1 MIKHITSAKDIDS
14 LVTRQDEGEWV
25 PYKTKAAT
33 AKDFFS
39 NFMAKPNDQLVTST
53 NSEKILRMSTLGVS
67 ISRINYTS
75 GGLNPPRT
83 RRTHLHP
90 LRHARRRL
98 RCHDVLRSYL

>member
-39 NFMAKPNDQLVTST
+39 NVMAKPNDQLITPT
-53 NSEKILRMSTLGVS
+53 NSEKILGMSTLAVS
-67 ISRINYTS
+67 ISRINYAS
-75 GGLNPPRT
+75 GGLGARA
-83 RRTHLHP
+83 
-90 LRHARRRL
+90 HAP
-98 RCHDVLRSYL
+98 DSSSSSTARSTSASLP